1 MAGDASDLV
10 LVLAARLTALVF
22 PVVGVLLGVVAV
34 DAAVAELF
42 RVEVLEE
49 GQARRLAI
57 RGLVRIVPAVVLAV
71 AVFCLGHTLVVVA
84 PKINVGCFSFCLTY
98 IYT

>member
-10 LVLAARLTALVF
+10 LVLAARLAALVF

-57 RGLVRIVPAVVLAV
+57 
-71 AVFCLGHTLVVVA
+71 
-84 PKINVGCFSFCLTY
+84 
-98 IYT
+98 